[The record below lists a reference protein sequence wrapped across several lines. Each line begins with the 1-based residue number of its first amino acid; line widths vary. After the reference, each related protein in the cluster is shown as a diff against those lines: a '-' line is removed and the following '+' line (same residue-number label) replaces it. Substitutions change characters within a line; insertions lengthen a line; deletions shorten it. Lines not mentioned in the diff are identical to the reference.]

1 MNLTPS
7 DNLPSEYRDK
17 EEELLE
23 YKLEEVKSDWVNDFG
38 EISEEVLNEIYDM
51 VTDPNEERIP
61 ILEKTVRTLR
71 RNLISKN
78 LVSITTKISKYETST
93 VDFSDV
99 MIVVKSLEKQLSAP
113 LGINELNAI
122 YKDVLQ
128 PLKYKLIS
136 RAKIVD
142 NKKRNTMLLI
152 ACSILIATFFYLLG
166 HYT

>member
-38 EISEEVLNEIYDM
+38 EIPKELLNKINDM
-51 VTDPNEERIP
+51 FTDTNEERIP
-61 ILEKTVRTLR
+61 ILEKAVRTLR

-99 MIVVKSLEKQLSAP
+99 VIVVKRLEKQLSAP
-113 LGINELNAI
+113 LGINELNVI

-128 PLKYKLIS
+128 PLKYQLFS
-136 RAKIVD
+136 RAKIVG
-142 NKKRNTMLLI
+142 NKKRNTILLI
-152 ACSILIATFFYLLG
+152 ACSILMGTFFYLLG

>member
-1 MNLTPS
+1 MNLTPQ
-7 DNLPSEYRDK
+7 DNLSSEYRDK
-17 EEELLE
+17 EELLE

-38 EISEEVLNEIYDM
+38 KISEEVLNEIYDM

-71 RNLISKN
+71 RKLISKN
-78 LVSITTKISKYETST
+78 LVSITAKISKYETST
-93 VDFSDV
+93 VDFSDI
-99 MIVVKSLEKQLSAP
+99 MIVVKSLEKQLRAP
-113 LGINELNAI
+113 LGINELNVI

-136 RAKIVD
+136 RVKIVD

-152 ACSILIATFFYLLG
+152 AYSILIATFFYLLG